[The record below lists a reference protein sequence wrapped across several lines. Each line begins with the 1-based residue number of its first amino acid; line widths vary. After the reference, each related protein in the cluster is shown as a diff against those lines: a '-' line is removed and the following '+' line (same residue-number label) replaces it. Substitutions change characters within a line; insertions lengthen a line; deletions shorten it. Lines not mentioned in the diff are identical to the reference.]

1 MPRFFLTD
9 YLMLAVAGGDVH
21 GGVVKPLLDDGRRVA
36 ARDQVAR
43 IRPHKIFDR
52 LEIACREKM
61 TEEIDGGEE
70 DEKKKREKREER
82 IQ

>member
-1 MPRFFLTD
+1 MPYFFLTD
-9 YLMLAVAGGDVH
+9 YLMLAVPGGDVH

-43 IRPHKIFDR
+43 IRPHEILDR

-61 TEEIDGGEE
+61 TEEIDGVKEEGEG
-70 DEKKKREKREER
+70 K
-82 IQ
+82 